1 MSYRNPQ
8 QVIDTQ
14 SGQHIRNMM
23 KTVTDTAVNVIKTN
37 QAALRKRE
45 KENVENQQ
53 RLLAE
58 QGRYANNV
66 DAADINNTGTDWRPA
81 LEEAKRRH
89 AELVAKRNNDP
100 LNFSTMDVKEL
111 SFYQTLPARIKTQS
125 IETEAKMQSYNT
137 AISKNVGDRGGLDK
151 FANPE
156 DYEQTN
162 IEGQVGLTGGKS
174 IGSFTFDRELGIG
187 NAKVTSYRL
196 DGKKIGTD
204 ANRNFDVQ
212 IVPDPTKNLQ
222 EVSQIL
228 NKSNIKENQYKRNE
242 NGTLAKE
249 IKRVPV
255 KDGDDYSVEVQP
267 VDMERL
273 MRDVRAQT
281 DSYIESLSPQEA
293 IRLRNNQMLQYV
305 DEKKTKM
312 KVGIFGS
319 GAIDLGQVG
328 NIVDP
333 DKSTWIKNAQGQV
346 IDPDL
351 ETTKIAYAR
360 LYIQEHDLGKDKEVR
375 RINDPSPNDV
385 KEKTP
390 FQKAIDTLQP
400 NIKVSAK
407 DTWVL
412 KGKGDNRY
420 YELPPPKD
428 SKNMDIG
435 KAQTVN
441 VFLFDESGKKIGKN
455 ILGMRSQMVTVTD

>member
-1 MSYRNPQ
+1 
-8 QVIDTQ
+8 
-14 SGQHIRNMM
+14 
-23 KTVTDTAVNVIKTN
+23 
-37 QAALRKRE
+37 
-45 KENVENQQ
+45 
-53 RLLAE
+53 
-58 QGRYANNV
+58 
-66 DAADINNTGTDWRPA
+66 
-81 LEEAKRRH
+81 
-89 AELVAKRNNDP
+89 
-100 LNFSTMDVKEL
+100 
-111 SFYQTLPARIKTQS
+111 
-125 IETEAKMQSYNT
+125 
-137 AISKNVGDRGGLDK
+137 
-151 FANPE
+151 
-156 DYEQTN
+156 
-162 IEGQVGLTGGKS
+162 
-174 IGSFTFDRELGIG
+174 
-187 NAKVTSYRL
+187 
-196 DGKKIGTD
+196 
-204 ANRNFDVQ
+204 
-212 IVPDPTKNLQ
+212 
-222 EVSQIL
+222 
-228 NKSNIKENQYKRNE
+228 
-242 NGTLAKE
+242 
-249 IKRVPV
+249 
-255 KDGDDYSVEVQP
+255 
-267 VDMERL
+267 

-455 ILGMRSQMVTVTD
+455 ILGMRSEMVTVTD